1 MNKNELS
8 DLIAAQG
15 SELWQVQREL
25 AASRQRSERALKVLD
40 NATVMLLALE
50 DQMHQVS
57 AERRRR

>member
-8 DLIAAQG
+8 DLIAAQR
-15 SELWQVQREL
+15 SELRQVQREL